1 MFEADSCDASSR
13 TFWNVPKEIS
23 DPEQNLEVKH
33 KFECKIQCS
42 L

>member
-13 TFWNVPKEIS
+13 TFWNVPKEI
-23 DPEQNLEVKH
+23 DDLEQNLQDKH
-33 KFECKIQCS
+33 KFDGKIQCS